1 MTEVNVPLILEKKL
15 QLTHFSS
22 FGSDIILQLISLI
35 FQLLLIILMFSLL
48 SLYFILYI
56 MGGGRKMGKLKQKPE
71 YGGNCINFFK
81 SNYSQVPN
89 KQRVLTVF
97 KGREIKKI
105 SQNLISLGGSQLT
118 MGDGK
123 IEQFGQ

>member
-1 MTEVNVPLILEKKL
+1 
-15 QLTHFSS
+15 
-22 FGSDIILQLISLI
+22 
-35 FQLLLIILMFSLL
+35 
-48 SLYFILYI
+48 
-56 MGGGRKMGKLKQKPE
+56 MGKLKQKPE

>member
-1 MTEVNVPLILEKKL
+1 
-15 QLTHFSS
+15 
-22 FGSDIILQLISLI
+22 
-35 FQLLLIILMFSLL
+35 
-48 SLYFILYI
+48 

-89 KQRVLTVF
+89 KQQVLTVF

-123 IEQFGQ
+123 IEQFC